1 MYHTKAVPLRRNF
14 KTYIIMKKIIYF
26 TMIVALALVSCQKPV
41 NPPQSQVQ
49 REQIVE
55 ICYKSIGQS
64 ADFFLDE
71 MEKMNIELTQT
82 WREEV
87 EDYTIIT
94 DNYKIGFSLKDG
106 ITIFSKYE
114 FSFVDTYVNGG
125 KIYFDVSDK
134 IASYGWDK
142 YRADKYKTIEER
154 AAFVKEKTQEL
165 DECMSSIYGIFEQYE
180 KVYEDKYL
188 KCNPFYWGESV
199 GGLNPNT
206 GQGESKMIASSISV
220 EFELLAESRL

>member
-64 ADFFLDE
+64 ADFFLEE

-94 DNYKIGFSLKDG
+94 DKYKIGFSLKDG

-154 AAFVKEKTQEL
+154 ATFVKEKTQEL

>member
-1 MYHTKAVPLRRNF
+1 
-14 KTYIIMKKIIYF
+14 MKKIIYF

-49 REQIVE
+49 RDQIIE

-64 ADFFLDE
+64 ADFFLEE

-82 WREEV
+82 WFAEV

-106 ITIFSKYE
+106 ITIFSQYE

-125 KIYFDVSDK
+125 KTYFDMSDK
-134 IASYGWDK
+134 VASYGWDK

-165 DECMSSIYGIFEQYE
+165 DESTSPFYGIFEQYE

-199 GGLNPNT
+199 GGMNPIT
-206 GQGESKMIASSISV
+206 GQGESKMIASSIHV

>member
-1 MYHTKAVPLRRNF
+1 VYHTKAVPLHRNF
-14 KTYIIMKKIIYF
+14 KTFIVMKKIIYF
-26 TMIVALALVSCQKPV
+26 TMIVALALVNCQEPV
-41 NPPQSQVQ
+41 NPPQNQAQ
-49 REQIVE
+49 RDQIVE

-64 ADFFLDE
+64 ADFFLEE

-94 DNYKIGFSLKDG
+94 DKYKIGFSLKDG

>member
-1 MYHTKAVPLRRNF
+1 
-14 KTYIIMKKIIYF
+14 MKKIIYF

-49 REQIVE
+49 RDQIIE

-64 ADFFLDE
+64 ADFFLEE

-82 WREEV
+82 WFAEV
-87 EDYTIIT
+87 EEYTIIT

-125 KIYFDVSDK
+125 KTYFDMSDK
-134 IASYGWDK
+134 VASYGWDK

-154 AAFVKEKTQEL
+154 AAFVKEITQEL
-165 DECMSSIYGIFEQYE
+165 EESMSPFYGIFEQYE
-180 KVYEDKYL
+180 KVYGDKYL

-199 GGLNPNT
+199 GGMNPNT
-206 GQGESKMIASSISV
+206 GQGESKMIASSIHV

>member
-1 MYHTKAVPLRRNF
+1 
-14 KTYIIMKKIIYF
+14 MKKIICF

-154 AAFVKEKTQEL
+154 ATFVKEKTQEL

>member
-1 MYHTKAVPLRRNF
+1 
-14 KTYIIMKKIIYF
+14 
-26 TMIVALALVSCQKPV
+26 MIVALALVSCQKPV

-94 DNYKIGFSLKDG
+94 DKYKIGFSLKDG

>member
-64 ADFFLDE
+64 ADFFLEE

-94 DNYKIGFSLKDG
+94 DKYKIGFSLKDG

>member
-1 MYHTKAVPLRRNF
+1 
-14 KTYIIMKKIIYF
+14 MKKIICF

-94 DNYKIGFSLKDG
+94 DKYKIGFSLKDG

>member
-1 MYHTKAVPLRRNF
+1 
-14 KTYIIMKKIIYF
+14 MKKIIYF

-49 REQIVE
+49 RDQIIE

-64 ADFFLDE
+64 ADFFLEE

-82 WREEV
+82 WFEEV
-87 EDYTIIT
+87 EEYTIIT

-125 KIYFDVSDK
+125 KTYFEVSDK
-134 IASYGWDK
+134 VASYGWDK
-142 YRADKYKTIEER
+142 YRAGKYKTIEER
-154 AAFVKEKTQEL
+154 AAYVKEITQEL
-165 DECMSSIYGIFEQYE
+165 DKWMNSIYGISEQYE
-180 KVYEDKYL
+180 KVYGDKYL
-188 KCNPFYWGESV
+188 NCNTHYWGESV
-199 GGLNPNT
+199 GGMNPNT
-206 GQGESKMIASSISV
+206 GQGESKMIASSIFV
-220 EFELLAESRL
+220 EFNLRAESQL

>member
-64 ADFFLDE
+64 ADFFLEE

-154 AAFVKEKTQEL
+154 ATFVKEKTQEL

>member
-64 ADFFLDE
+64 ADFFLEE

>member
-1 MYHTKAVPLRRNF
+1 
-14 KTYIIMKKIIYF
+14 MKKIICF

-64 ADFFLDE
+64 ADFFLEE

-94 DNYKIGFSLKDG
+94 DKYKIGFSLKDG

-199 GGLNPNT
+199 GGMNPNT

>member
-1 MYHTKAVPLRRNF
+1 M
-14 KTYIIMKKIIYF
+14 M
-26 TMIVALALVSCQKPV
+26 VALALVSCQKPV

-49 REQIVE
+49 RDQIIE

-64 ADFFLDE
+64 ADFFLEE
-71 MEKMNIELTQT
+71 MEKMDIELARKQAPDGRDDIDE
-82 WREEV
+82 WYFIEMD
-87 EDYTIIT
+87 DYSI
-94 DNYKIGFSLKDG
+94 FCSVKDG
-106 ITIFSKYE
+106 IAISTRYE

-125 KIYFDVSDK
+125 KTYFDMSDK
-134 IASYGWDK
+134 VASYGWDK

-165 DECMSSIYGIFEQYE
+165 EESMSPFYGIFEQYE
-180 KVYEDKYL
+180 KIYGDKYL

-199 GGLNPNT
+199 GGMNPNT

-220 EFELLAESRL
+220 EFELLAESQL

>member
-1 MYHTKAVPLRRNF
+1 
-14 KTYIIMKKIIYF
+14 MKKIIYF

-64 ADFFLDE
+64 ADFFLEE

-82 WREEV
+82 WFEEV
-87 EDYTIIT
+87 EQYTIVT
-94 DNYKIGFSLKDG
+94 DNYKIGFSIKDG

-125 KIYFDVSDK
+125 KTYFEVSDK
-134 IASYGWDK
+134 VASYGWDK
-142 YRADKYKTIEER
+142 YRAGKYKTIEER
-154 AAFVKEKTQEL
+154 AAFVKEITQEL
-165 DECMSSIYGIFEQYE
+165 DTWMNSIYGISEQYE
-180 KVYEDKYL
+180 KVYGDKYL
-188 KCNPFYWGESV
+188 NCNTHYWGESM
-199 GGLNPNT
+199 GGMNPNT
-206 GQGESKMIASSISV
+206 GQGESKMIASSIFV
-220 EFELLAESRL
+220 EFNLRAESQL

>member
-1 MYHTKAVPLRRNF
+1 
-14 KTYIIMKKIIYF
+14 MKKIIYF
-26 TMIVALALVSCQKPV
+26 TMIVALALVSCQEPV
-41 NPPQSQVQ
+41 NPPQNQAQ
-49 REQIVE
+49 RDQIVE

-64 ADFFLDE
+64 ADFFLEE

-125 KIYFDVSDK
+125 KTYFDMSDK
-134 IASYGWDK
+134 VASYGWDK

-154 AAFVKEKTQEL
+154 AAFVKEITQEL
-165 DECMSSIYGIFEQYE
+165 DECMSSIFGILERYE
-180 KVYEDKYL
+180 KVYRNKYL
-188 KCNPFYWGESV
+188 NCNTHYWGESV
-199 GGLNPNT
+199 GGMNPNT

>member
-1 MYHTKAVPLRRNF
+1 
-14 KTYIIMKKIIYF
+14 MKKIIYF

-49 REQIVE
+49 RDQIIE

-64 ADFFLDE
+64 ADFFLEE

-82 WREEV
+82 WFEEV
-87 EDYTIIT
+87 EEYTIIT

-165 DECMSSIYGIFEQYE
+165 DECTSSIFGIFEQYE

-199 GGLNPNT
+199 GGMNPNT

-220 EFELLAESRL
+220 EFELLAESQL

>member
-1 MYHTKAVPLRRNF
+1 
-14 KTYIIMKKIIYF
+14 MKKIIYF

-64 ADFFLDE
+64 ADFFLEE

-94 DNYKIGFSLKDG
+94 DKYKIGFSLKDG

-142 YRADKYKTIEER
+142 YRADKYKAIEER
-154 AAFVKEKTQEL
+154 ATFVKEKTQEL

>member
-1 MYHTKAVPLRRNF
+1 
-14 KTYIIMKKIIYF
+14 MKKIIYF

-64 ADFFLDE
+64 ADFFLEE

-82 WREEV
+82 WFEEV
-87 EDYTIIT
+87 EQYTIVT
-94 DNYKIGFSLKDG
+94 DNYKIGFSIKDG

-125 KIYFDVSDK
+125 KTYFEVSDK
-134 IASYGWDK
+134 VASYGWDK
-142 YRADKYKTIEER
+142 YRAGKYKTIEER
-154 AAFVKEKTQEL
+154 AAYVKEITQEL
-165 DECMSSIYGIFEQYE
+165 DTWMSSIYSISEQYE
-180 KVYEDKYL
+180 KVYGDKYL
-188 KCNPFYWGESV
+188 NCNAHYWGESV
-199 GGLNPNT
+199 GGMNPNT
-206 GQGESKMIASSISV
+206 GQGESKMIASSIFV
-220 EFELLAESRL
+220 EFNLRAESQL

>member
-1 MYHTKAVPLRRNF
+1 
-14 KTYIIMKKIIYF
+14 MKKIIYF
-26 TMIVALALVSCQKPV
+26 TMIVALALVSCQEPV

-199 GGLNPNT
+199 GGMNPNT

>member
-1 MYHTKAVPLRRNF
+1 
-14 KTYIIMKKIIYF
+14 MKKIICF

>member
-64 ADFFLDE
+64 ADFFLEE

-94 DNYKIGFSLKDG
+94 DKYKIGFSLKDG

-199 GGLNPNT
+199 GGMNPNT
-206 GQGESKMIASSISV
+206 GQGVSEMIASSIYV

>member
-1 MYHTKAVPLRRNF
+1 
-14 KTYIIMKKIIYF
+14 MKKIIYF
-26 TMIVALALVSCQKPV
+26 TMIVALALVSCQEPV
-41 NPPQSQVQ
+41 NPPQNQAQ
-49 REQIVE
+49 RDQIVE

-64 ADFFLDE
+64 ADFFLEE

-125 KIYFDVSDK
+125 KTYFDMSDK
-134 IASYGWDK
+134 VASYGWDK

-154 AAFVKEKTQEL
+154 AAFVKEITQEL
-165 DECMSSIYGIFEQYE
+165 DECTSPFYGIFEQYE
-180 KVYEDKYL
+180 KAYEDKYL

-199 GGLNPNT
+199 GGMNPST
-206 GQGESKMIASSISV
+206 GQGVSEMIASSIYV